1 MYSPMKYL
9 LLVFA
14 SFSIF
19 STTLAQ
25 SPTVLFYGNVITSKV
40 EDVLSEEDKK
50 KSKDQTLGEVEIQ
63 VFKNDTLTTNIYNRS
78 TGFYSVMLEPEN
90 RYQVVFSK
98 DGFISKKFEFN
109 TTNIQ
114 VGSDVKSLK
123 LLTDVTLF
131 EKPENADF
139 TAFSK
144 RPVARCTFNQE
155 RGRMEWDMD
164 YARQAFDQFLR
175 LAREDAAMSASKE

>member
-9 LLVFA
+9 LLVFT
-14 SFSIF
+14 SIGML
-19 STTLAQ
+19 STALAQ
-25 SPTVLFYGNVITSKV
+25 SPTILFYGNVITSKV
-40 EDVLSEEDKK
+40 EEVLQDEDKK
-50 KSKDQTLGEVEIQ
+50 KNKDQTLGEVDILI
-63 VFKNDTLTTNIYNRS
+63 FKNDSLTSSIKNRS
-78 TGFYSVMLEPEN
+78 TGFYSIMLEAEN
-90 RYQVVFSK
+90 NYQIVFSK
-98 DGFISKKFEFN
+98 DGYISKKFEFN
-109 TTNIQ
+109 TTNVQ
-114 VGSDVKSLK
+114 VASDVKSLK

-144 RPVARCTFNQE
+144 RPVARCVFNQE

-175 LAREDAAMSASKE
+175 LAKEDAAMSASKE